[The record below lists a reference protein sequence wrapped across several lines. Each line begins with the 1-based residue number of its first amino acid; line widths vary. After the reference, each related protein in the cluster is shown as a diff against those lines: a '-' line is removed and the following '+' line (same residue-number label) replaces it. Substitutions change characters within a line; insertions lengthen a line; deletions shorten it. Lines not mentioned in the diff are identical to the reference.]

1 VKEKS
6 TLIERE
12 LETLTHKVERILAAQ
27 KEIEE
32 LKLEIR
38 GLKVFLGRISPEF
51 KSQFPEIM
59 KKIKD

>member
-1 VKEKS
+1 MKEKS